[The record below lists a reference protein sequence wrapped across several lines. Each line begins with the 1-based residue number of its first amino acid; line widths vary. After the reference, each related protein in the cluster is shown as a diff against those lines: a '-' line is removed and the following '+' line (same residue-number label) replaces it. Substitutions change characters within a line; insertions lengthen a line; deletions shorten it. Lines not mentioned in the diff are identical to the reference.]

1 MVYNLI
7 HLHKSD
13 FVRLLLVIVVLF
25 SYSTLSAQ
33 KDSLKRSNDSLPDRF
48 YLLQKVDRN
57 GVTMP
62 EVEIKEV
69 TIVGG
74 ASKSSSSRRDYRRYE
89 RLIYNI
95 KRAYP
100 YALIVRDRLNQVNEE
115 MKKLNTDRERK
126 SYLKSVEKDVFA
138 QYEDD
143 IAHLTISQGI
153 ILIKLIDRETQ
164 NTSYELIREYRGWIS
179 ATFWQGIARLFG
191 TNLKA
196 EYDRF
201 GEDAA
206 IEMIL
211 IEIEEGRL

>member
-1 MVYNLI
+1 M
-7 HLHKSD
+7 
-13 FVRLLLVIVVLF
+13 RLSLVIIVTF
-25 SYSTLSAQ
+25 SCLALSAQ
-33 KDSLKRSNDSLPDRF
+33 NDSLKHLNDSLPDRF

-74 ASKSSSSRRDYRRYE
+74 ASKSSSTRRDYRRYE

-100 YALIVRDRLNQVNEE
+100 YALIVRDRLSMVNEE
-115 MKKLNTDRERK
+115 LKKMDTERERK
-126 SYLKSVEKDVFA
+126 AYLKDVEKDVFA
-138 QYEDD
+138 QYEND
-143 IAHLTISQGI
+143 ITHLTISQGI

-164 NTSYELIREYRGWIS
+164 NTSYELIREYRGWLS

-196 EYDRF
+196 QYDRF